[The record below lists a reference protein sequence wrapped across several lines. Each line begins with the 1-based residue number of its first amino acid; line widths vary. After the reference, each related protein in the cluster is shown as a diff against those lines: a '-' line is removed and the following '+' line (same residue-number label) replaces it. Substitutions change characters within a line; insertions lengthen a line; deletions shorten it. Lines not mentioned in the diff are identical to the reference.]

1 MCVSSVYV
9 CGGRRRRRERDKEV
23 VGNWNVCICLLLLL
37 LCVCFVMCIISSSSF
52 YYYYHPSLSRKAY
65 PPQHTYGIKNCFTTG
80 KFEMQVLL
88 RRESRKG
95 GVILKNRCRFFFDG
109 KKTRFSKM
117 QMALGGE
124 QAGTCFSF
132 VSYVLR
138 FRT

>member
-1 MCVSSVYV
+1 MNNFMRIEISQNWRMS
-9 CGGRRRRRERDKEV
+9 GLIDKNFIIEV
-23 VGNWNVCICLLLLL
+23 
-37 LCVCFVMCIISSSSF
+37 
-52 YYYYHPSLSRKAY
+52 
-65 PPQHTYGIKNCFTTG
+65 
-80 KFEMQVLL
+80 EMQVLL
-88 RRESRKG
+88 RREGRRG
-95 GVILKNRCRFFFDG
+95 GVMLKNRCRFFFDG

>member
-1 MCVSSVYV
+1 MSTTAAALCVLCHVY
-9 CGGRRRRRERDKEV
+9 
-23 VGNWNVCICLLLLL
+23 NFFIILLL
-37 LCVCFVMCIISSSSF
+37 IITI
-52 YYYYHPSLSRKAY
+52 PLSPAKHILHNTHNLWN
-65 PPQHTYGIKNCFTTG
+65 QKLFHNTG

-132 VSYVLR
+132 VSYVSR